1 MNPVFDALSFDD
13 VFFAMGVFIYVILP
27 IVWGRYI
34 DPKILKRKS
43 TKKPE

>member
-1 MNPVFDALSFDD
+1 MNAVVDALTFDD
-13 VFFAMGVFIYVILP
+13 VFFAMGIFIYVILP
-27 IVWGRYI
+27 IVWGCYI